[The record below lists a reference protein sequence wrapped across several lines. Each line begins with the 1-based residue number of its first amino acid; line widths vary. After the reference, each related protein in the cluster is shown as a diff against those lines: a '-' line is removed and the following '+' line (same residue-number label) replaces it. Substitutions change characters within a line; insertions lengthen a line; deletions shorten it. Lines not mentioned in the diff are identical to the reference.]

1 MIPLCPFSWLHS
13 RLVRVSSGSFLFSR
27 SERMSKNVPFLRLPD
42 NRRTNEMN
50 SHYCLTLLSFIV
62 KETLTNG
69 SYKGVAFSKTSVEG
83 GQFTRNEEYS
93 KGKTTA
99 VSN

>member
-13 RLVRVSSGSFLFSR
+13 RLVHVSSGSFLFSR

-42 NRRTNEMN
+42 NRMTNEIALLSKVN
-50 SHYCLTLLSFIV
+50 YLTLPSFIV
-62 KETLTNG
+62 NETLRNG

-83 GQFTRNEEYS
+83 G
-93 KGKTTA
+93 
-99 VSN
+99 